1 MSVLE
6 VIPNAPYITAQTTPL
21 PGQGRF
27 KVAVTASV
35 DAPYGRS
42 SVPLVVRTDLEKGGM
57 LMLMLTVDRGI
68 VTEPPVVFLGLL
80 TEKTQ
85 LPLNA
90 QLTITRRSGPFHVKS
105 AAVDDPKVAAKLETV
120 RDGAEYRVTVTYAGG
135 WEPGVKRQKLTLTT
149 DDPKQPTITVPVQ
162 AILQGKTSA
171 LPAVETH

>member
-1 MSVLE
+1 MNRTRR
-6 VIPNAPYITAQTTPL
+6 I
-21 PGQGRF
+21 
-27 KVAVTASV
+27 VAE
-35 DAPYGRS
+35 R
-42 SVPLVVRTDLEKGGM
+42 LVVL
-57 LMLMLTVDRGI
+57 
-68 VTEPPVVFLGLL
+68 LGRLSV
-80 TEKTQ
+80 KSS

-90 QLTITRRSGPFHVKS
+90 QWTITLLSVTLHVKI
-105 AAVDDPKVAAKLETV
+105 AAVDDPKVSAILESV